1 MKANPTPSQFGA
13 AGRPT
18 TSMSNGQSMNITG
31 EPSRDRA
38 QGNVLNA
45 LLPQRQGLSSAPGPP
60 ALKINDLP
68 TAVPGDRLGRSAG
81 DPTPVDNHVEVKL
94 YHEWQVVEEK
104 MFIGAVRIEASS
116 GAIQQARDVA
126 LSKVTHV

>member
-1 MKANPTPSQFGA
+1 VSLTA
-13 AGRPT
+13 R
-18 TSMSNGQSMNITG
+18 
-31 EPSRDRA
+31 EA
-38 QGNVLNA
+38 QGDVLNA
-45 LLPQRQGLSSAPGPP
+45 LVRKIVAHPISGLHGVKACRLHQARPS
-60 ALKINDLP
+60 LEINGLP
-68 TAVPGDRLGRSAG
+68 TAAPGDRLGRSAG

-126 LSKVTHV
+126 LGKVTHV